1 MNELSSLERLI
12 LNSIQSNFPLEPRPY
27 EALARRLNESR
38 GLQLSG
44 DEVLKMVKSL
54 KVRGF
59 IRRLG
64 AVFNASCLGYRSILC
79 AARVPAE
86 QVEAFGRLVSASPQV
101 THNYVRSD
109 SLNVWF
115 TFTARREGEIQSF
128 IKELKAA
135 SGLEEIY
142 ELEAEKLFKIKVEFK
157 LPA

>member
-1 MNELSSLERLI
+1 MNEMSSLDRLI
-12 LNSIQSNFPLEPRPY
+12 LNSIQSGFPLEPRPY
-27 EALARRLNESR
+27 EALARRLNEIW
-38 GLQLSG
+38 GLRLSG
-44 DEVLKMVKSL
+44 DEVLKTVNSL

-64 AVFNASCLGYRSILC
+64 AVFNASSLGYRSVLC

-86 QVEAFGRLVSASPQV
+86 KVEAFGRLVSASPQV
-101 THNYVRSD
+101 THNYIRSD

-115 TFTARREGEIQSF
+115 TFTARHEGETQSF

-135 SGLEEIY
+135 SGVQEIY

-157 LPA
+157 LSI